1 MLSLQCRLH
10 IQVEMMSKH
19 LGIYKFGVQ
28 EVQFK
33 SHEIK
38 MLFKT
43 MRLNEIIKRL
53 CYREND

>member
-1 MLSLQCRLH
+1 
-10 IQVEMMSKH
+10 MMSKH